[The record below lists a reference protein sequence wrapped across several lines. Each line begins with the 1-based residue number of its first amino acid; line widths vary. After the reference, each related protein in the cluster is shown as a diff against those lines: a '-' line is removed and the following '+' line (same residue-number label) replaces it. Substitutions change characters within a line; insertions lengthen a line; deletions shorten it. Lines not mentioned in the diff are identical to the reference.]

1 MSCQLFNSE
10 SHNIHDTIYPLHFAS
25 KLLGLTC
32 FSFKSNKRAFISLAD
47 LFLLLLAF
55 WLHFSLLMYYSTK
68 IEYRVENDSLIAR
81 MGYPM
86 ALTGTQCFALINI
99 FGAILLR
106 KNVAKI
112 LEELREV
119 DEWVSS

>member
-1 MSCQLFNSE
+1 
-10 SHNIHDTIYPLHFAS
+10 
-25 KLLGLTC
+25 
-32 FSFKSNKRAFISLAD
+32 
-47 LFLLLLAF
+47 
-55 WLHFSLLMYYSTK
+55 MYYSTK

-106 KNVAKI
+106 KSVAKI